1 MARAEAS
8 GIEPYSYLR
17 LLFTALPKA
26 TSVEHFEALL
36 PWNID
41 RSLVVSIERPRPQ
54 SSAAD

>member
-1 MARAEAS
+1 MAVLTAKAA

-17 LLFTALPKA
+17 HLFTALPKA

-41 RSLVVSIERPRPQ
+41 RSLL
-54 SSAAD
+54 ACLAM